1 MTRDAGTDVPS
12 VAAVAAEP
20 RFLPARRRRRFPWAP
35 WLLLLPVAL
44 ALVAVLGY
52 PSYKLVTLSF
62 QRYGLFELIQKQGHW
77 IGLDNFDSVLHDRV
91 FWDTVVRTVI
101 FTIVNVGLTI
111 VLGTLIALLLT
122 KLSRWVRILLLTA
135 SRARL
140 VDAGRRRRPGLLLDD
155 ELPERRH
162 HLHPRAAPPDR
173 TRITT
178 GTGRRRRA
186 WGW

>member
-20 RFLPARRRRRFPWAP
+20 GLLPARRRRRFPWAP
-35 WLLLLPVAL
+35 WLLLLPVAV

-62 QRYGLFELIQKQGHW
+62 QRYGLFELIQKKGHW

-101 FTIVNVGLTI
+101 FTIVNVGLTM

-122 KLSRWVRILLLTA
+122 KISRWVRIPLLA
-135 SRARL
+135 AL
-140 VDAGRRRRPGLLLDD
+140 VLVWSMPVVVAVQVFYWMTNFENGVLNYLAA
-155 ELPERRH
+155 EL
-162 HLHPRAAPPDR
+162 HLVGPSHDWYATP
-173 TRITT
+173 TSS
-178 GTGRRRRA
+178 
-186 WGW
+186 